1 MDTIVAATDYS
12 AWAHYAL
19 ERAAQLARGS
29 GAELHVLHAPSRGR
43 WPQGGGVLSQY
54 FGGGNEPSI
63 EDERERLAAE
73 VAGPARRFRVKP
85 QCHVLPGRPAEEI
98 AAFANAREAGLV
110 VVGSRGESG
119 LRAQAVGS
127 TALKV
132 LWQSL
137 TPVLMVRQPVDVA
150 YRRVLVATDLSE
162 RSLHVVRTA
171 LEVFPKAAVTLLN
184 AWRGEFETTLEL
196 TGATADARRRYVAAE
211 GEAAAAAL
219 EEQRQRALGGSRRR
233 LARFIAHGHPLP
245 VIQKA
250 VAELQPDVVVLG
262 KHSGPRW
269 EEQVLGSVVQNLLQQ
284 LKTDV
289 LVVA

>member
-54 FGGGNEPSI
+54 FGSGNEPSI

-150 YRRVLVATDLSE
+150 YRKVLVATDLSE

-171 LEVFPKAAVTLLN
+171 LEVFPKAATTLLH

-219 EEQRQRALGGSRRR
+219 EDQRMRALGGSRRR

-245 VIQKA
+245 AIQKA

-269 EEQVLGSVVQNLLQQ
+269 QEQILGSVVQNLLQQ